1 MWPCL
6 RLIALAHTSATPA
19 STSASTVRTLASTSV
34 PIATTARSNW
44 PTPSWR
50 SASSSVLSACTTW
63 VRVCDHF
70 STSSPSSSIASTSWP
85 IRTSDCATAIPK
97 RPSPMTTTDVW
108 LLVRTFLANNGSLLG
123 QVVVVVPGL
132 ERQRRR
138 HRDGAH
144 SSDVHQDD
152 ERRLGADRHLGDDTG
167 RQPDGRERRDRL
179 EQRDVEAEVG
189 HQQDRHRP
197 DRDDRDAEQ
206 RDGERLA
213 ERRAPDPAVGDVRV
227 ALAADLRPDD
237 EGQQEERR
245 HL

>member
-1 MWPCL
+1 MWPCFL
-6 RLIALAHTSATPA
+6 LIALAQTSVTPA
-19 STSASTVRTLASTSV
+19 STSASTVRTLASTSG
-34 PIATTARSNW
+34 PSATTARSDW
-44 PTPSWR
+44 PTPSCLH
-50 SASSSVLSACTTW
+50 ASSSCLSACTP
-63 VRVCDHF
+63 RVKKWDHR

-85 IRTSDCATAIPK
+85 IRTRDCATAMPK
-97 RPSPMTTTDVW
+97 RPSPMTATEVW
-108 LLVRTFLANNGSLLG
+108 LLVRTFLANNGTLLG

-132 ERQRRR
+132 EGQRRR

-206 RDGERLA
+206 RDGE
-213 ERRAPDPAVGDVRV
+213 
-227 ALAADLRPDD
+227 
-237 EGQQEERR
+237 
-245 HL
+245 